1 MAKKKHNPID
11 VQFNEQGMRSFE
23 NLNDA
28 IAHFSKPE
36 HGGHAIQNINS
47 LFHATFQI
55 RVGIV
60 SINLC
65 GWKSPSFE
73 KSIESVF
80 KTKQHKENFDVIFAK
95 WKLKFEDEKP
105 QIVDEPKPD
114 EPIVDENE
122 NTIVD

>member
-11 VQFNEQGMRSFE
+11 VQFNEQGMRTFE

-28 IAHFSKPE
+28 IAYFSNPE
-36 HGGHAIQNINS
+36 HGGHAIRNINS

-55 RVGIV
+55 RVGIA

-65 GWKSPSFE
+65 GWKSKSFS

-80 KTKQHKENFDVIFAK
+80 KTKEHKENFDVIFAK
-95 WKLKFEDEKP
+95 WKSKFEDEKP
-105 QIVDEPKPD
+105 QIIEEPKHD